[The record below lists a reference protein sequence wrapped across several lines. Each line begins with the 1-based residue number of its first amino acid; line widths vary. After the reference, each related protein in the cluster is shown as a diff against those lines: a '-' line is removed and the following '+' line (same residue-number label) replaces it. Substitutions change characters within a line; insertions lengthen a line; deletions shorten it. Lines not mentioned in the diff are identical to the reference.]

1 MKIEEFRAL
10 STQELVKQLEAAH
23 HELFELRLRVA
34 TKQLA
39 NHREVPRVKKNI
51 ARLNTIIREKELNIR

>member
-23 HELFELRLRVA
+23 HERFELRLRVA